1 MSKGKRQD
9 DAGNAR
15 KKRRWLWPLLIIS
28 LGLNLLFVGLVAGRI
43 WSHGYSGHAAV
54 PHRIITGAIEKL
66 IYNWPDDKR
75 QRATGL
81 LKRHRATVRPL
92 RKQIREARRTAEA
105 ALLAD
110 TYNEEKVAQA
120 LGQLRTIK
128 IGMHQSMHTMMM
140 GLLKDLTLMERR
152 ELVKQIHAGFRHRR
166 IHRRTYRRRPE
177 DVPGLPQ

>member
-1 MSKGKRQD
+1 VSKGKRQD

-28 LGLNLLFVGLVAGRI
+28 LGLNLLFVGLVAVG
-43 WSHGYSGHAAV
+43 
-54 PHRIITGAIEKL
+54 
-66 IYNWPDDKR
+66 
-75 QRATGL
+75 
-81 LKRHRATVRPL
+81 PL